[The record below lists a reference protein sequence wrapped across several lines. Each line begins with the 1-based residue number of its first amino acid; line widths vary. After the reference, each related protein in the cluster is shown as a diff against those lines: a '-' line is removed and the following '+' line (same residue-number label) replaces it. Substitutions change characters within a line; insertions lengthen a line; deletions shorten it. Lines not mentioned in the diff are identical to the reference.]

1 MIKGIFFDLGG
12 TLFSYKNVTRTTFPI
27 LVEAIERAGATREN
41 NQIKLA
47 YKEAS
52 IEIAKYYS
60 TKKYY
65 LHKNFFD
72 EVFESF
78 LERLA
83 INIGPDLL
91 SWYTDHHRQEMIKCL
106 EVKKDCLSTLQTL
119 KEKDIYLS
127 IVSNIDE
134 DMLHPLIDKGN
145 LKPLIDDAI
154 SSEKAESCKPDRVIF
169 ELALK
174 RAGINARDSLF
185 VGDSPEHD
193 IAGAAP
199 LGFTT
204 VLILDGG
211 LEPPLQTGKETLTA
225 DHTIA
230 SLEELNSIV

>member
-1 MIKGIFFDLGG
+1 MIKGVFFDLGG

-27 LVEAIERAGATREN
+27 LVEAIERAGTTREN

-52 IEIAKYYS
+52 REVAKDYS
-60 TKKYY
+60 IKKYY
-65 LHKNFFD
+65 LHKTFFN

-78 LERLA
+78 LERLK
-83 INIGPDLL
+83 IDFGPDLL

-106 EVKKDCLSTLQTL
+106 EIKKDCLSTLQKL
-119 KEKDIYLS
+119 KEKEIYLS

-134 DMLHPLIDKGN
+134 DMLNPLIDKGN
-145 LKPLIDDAI
+145 LKPIIDDAI
-154 SSEKAESCKPDRVIF
+154 SSEKAQSCKPDKKIF

-174 RAGINARDSLF
+174 RSGLNARDSLF

-193 IAGAAP
+193 IAGASP
-199 LGFTT
+199 MGFTT
-204 VLILDGG
+204 VLVLDGG
-211 LEPPLQTGKETLTA
+211 LEPPLQIGKKTLTA

>member
-41 NQIKLA
+41 SQIKLA

-106 EVKKDCLSTLQTL
+106 EIKKD
-119 KEKDIYLS
+119 
-127 IVSNIDE
+127 
-134 DMLHPLIDKGN
+134 
-145 LKPLIDDAI
+145 
-154 SSEKAESCKPDRVIF
+154 
-169 ELALK
+169 
-174 RAGINARDSLF
+174 
-185 VGDSPEHD
+185 
-193 IAGAAP
+193 
-199 LGFTT
+199 
-204 VLILDGG
+204 
-211 LEPPLQTGKETLTA
+211 
-225 DHTIA
+225 
-230 SLEELNSIV
+230 